1 MKMLPSVGPFA
12 GMSQAVDNVDEK
24 QFSCIETIIDSMTAR
39 ERRDHEIINGS
50 RRKRIARGSG
60 TTVQEVNNLLRQY
73 AQMRKMFKSM
83 GSGSS
88 LKAQQRMMQQMQPRQ
103 KFGR

>member
-1 MKMLPSVGPFA
+1 
-12 GMSQAVDNVDEK
+12 
-24 QFSCIETIIDSMTAR
+24 
-39 ERRDHEIINGS
+39 
-50 RRKRIARGSG
+50 
-60 TTVQEVNNLLRQY
+60 
-73 AQMRKMFKSM
+73 MRKMFKSM